1 MTIERDVLEALINH
15 DLFQSDDAKA
25 LGIARLAVDTDF
37 DRLSAKQQH
46 VLQPFLTVKCDGV
59 QNPGGYHNNCQNRIE
74 GNELLGAIESYGYYD
89 AMLCVSCQEEQDN
102 YTNEWE
108 RINAE

>member
-15 DLFQSDDAKA
+15 DLLQSDDAKV

-37 DRLSAKQQH
+37 DQLSAKQQY
-46 VLQPFLTVKCDGV
+46 VLRPFMTVECDGV
-59 QNPGGYHNNCQNRIE
+59 ENPGGHHNNCQSRIE
-74 GNELLGAIESYGYYD
+74 GQELLGAIASYGYYD
-89 AMLCVSCQEEQDN
+89 AMLCESCRGEQDH

-108 RINAE
+108 RIKAE